1 MARRKVRRVKKRK
14 RKSTEQQPDSS
25 RPETEVDNGD
35 TSASTRRYESE
46 EEMLRDEYAYVLDD
60 LRKMAII
67 AVGMF
72 LLLIILGLVL

>member
-14 RKSTEQQPDSS
+14 RKSTEPQLDSS
-25 RPETEVDNGD
+25 RPETEVDSNN
-35 TSASTRRYESE
+35 TTASTRRYESE

-72 LLLIILGLVL
+72 LLLILLGLVL